1 MNNEQIVIDGVTY
14 GSPAIR
20 KLSEVP
26 QSVPHTL
33 ENLNSKPTKFGTLVA
48 KIVNKETGEKYHVYL
63 PKYVKEKAREG
74 RSFVYVGLVQKSD
87 NSGHKF
93 HCIKWEEE

>member
-33 ENLNSKPTKFGTLVA
+33 ENLNSKPTKFGTFVA
-48 KIVNKETGEKYHVYL
+48 KIVNEKTGEKYSVYL
-63 PKYVKEKAREG
+63 PKYAVNNAEEG

-93 HCIKWEEE
+93 HCVKWEEE